1 MNNSI
6 IIVLSII
13 FKYKIRKLRYKPM
26 GVTKLTH
33 DQVKELRALKGLK
46 NGDNR
51 FFDMIE
57 SIYKDNEEVMKDIA
71 KCREIHDSVDDIET
85 WPAHEKTKSLFY
97 QYMDDLLNK
106 IGYTAE

>member
-1 MNNSI
+1 ME
-6 IIVLSII
+6 V
-13 FKYKIRKLRYKPM
+13 
-26 GVTKLTH
+26 VKLTR

-57 SIYKDNEEVMKDIA
+57 EIYKDNEEVMADIH

-85 WPAHEKTKSLFY
+85 WPAHEKTKHLFY
-97 QYMDDLLNK
+97 QYMDDLLKK
-106 IGYTAE
+106 IGYTSE

>member
-1 MNNSI
+1 MN
-6 IIVLSII
+6 IV
-13 FKYKIRKLRYKPM
+13 
-26 GVTKLTH
+26 KLTT

-46 NGDNR
+46 EGDNR

-57 SIYKDNEEVMKDIA
+57 DIYKDNEEIMKDIK

-97 QYMDDLLNK
+97 SYMDDLLRK
-106 IGYTAE
+106 IGYTSE

>member
-1 MNNSI
+1 MN
-6 IIVLSII
+6 IV
-13 FKYKIRKLRYKPM
+13 
-26 GVTKLTH
+26 KLTT

-46 NGDNR
+46 EGDNR

-57 SIYKDNEEVMKDIA
+57 DIYKDNEEIMHDIK

-97 QYMDDLLNK
+97 SYMDDLLKK
-106 IGYTAE
+106 IGYTSE

>member
-1 MNNSI
+1 MN
-6 IIVLSII
+6 V
-13 FKYKIRKLRYKPM
+13 
-26 GVTKLTH
+26 VKLTT

-46 NGDNR
+46 EGDNR

-57 SIYKDNEEVMKDIA
+57 DIYKDNEEIMQDIK

-97 QYMDDLLNK
+97 SYMDDLLRK
-106 IGYTAE
+106 IGYTSE

>member
-1 MNNSI
+1 MN
-6 IIVLSII
+6 V
-13 FKYKIRKLRYKPM
+13 
-26 GVTKLTH
+26 VKLTT

-46 NGDNR
+46 EGDNR

-57 SIYKDNEEVMKDIA
+57 DIY

-97 QYMDDLLNK
+97 SYMDDLLKK
-106 IGYTAE
+106 IGYTSE